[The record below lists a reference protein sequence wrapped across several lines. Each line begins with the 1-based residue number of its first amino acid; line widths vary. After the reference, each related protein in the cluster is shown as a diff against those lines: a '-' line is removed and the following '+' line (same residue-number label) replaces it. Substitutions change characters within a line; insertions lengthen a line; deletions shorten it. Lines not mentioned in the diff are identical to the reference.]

1 MKVDWGKLWKENWLT
16 FIVLAVLAVGYI
28 VLRTPGDRFASRE
41 EIIAVLRDG
50 RPTVIEFYSNHCSV
64 CLLSKPKV
72 DEIEQRLAGEAEVLR
87 LNVMEQP
94 GRDLAI
100 ELGVRATPT
109 FFVFDGEG
117 RVALVTVG
125 TPDVEQIVGA
135 VEGLLSP

>member
-1 MKVDWGKLWKENWLT
+1 MKIDWVKLWKENWLT
-16 FIVLAVLAVGYI
+16 IIVLAVLAVGYI
-28 VLRTPGDRFASRE
+28 ILRTPGDQFASRE
-41 EIIAVLRDG
+41 EIIAVLTDG
-50 RPTVIEFYSNHCSV
+50 KPTVVEFYSNHCSV

-72 DEIEQRLAGEAEVLR
+72 DEIEQQLAGEAEVLR

-117 RVALVTVG
+117 RIIGTTVG
-125 TPDVEQIVGA
+125 SPDVDEIVQMARGTQ
-135 VEGLLSP
+135 P

>member
-1 MKVDWGKLWKENWLT
+1 MKIDWGKLWKENWLT
-16 FIVLAVLAVGYI
+16 IIVLAVLAVGYI
-28 VLRTPGDRFASRE
+28 ILRTPGDQFTSRE
-41 EIIAVLRDG
+41 EILTILHDG
-50 RPTVIEFYSNHCSV
+50 KPTVVEFYSNHCSV

-117 RVALVTVG
+117 HIVGVTVG
-125 TPDVEQIVGA
+125 SPDVDEIVQMARGTQ
-135 VEGLLSP
+135 P